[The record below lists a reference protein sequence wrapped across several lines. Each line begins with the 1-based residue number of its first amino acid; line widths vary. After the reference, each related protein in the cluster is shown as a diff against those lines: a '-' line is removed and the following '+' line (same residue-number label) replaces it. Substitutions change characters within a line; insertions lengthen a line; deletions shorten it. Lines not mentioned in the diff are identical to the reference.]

1 MLGREE
7 DNYFCFNS
15 SFEVILE
22 QLREDI
28 ESVVG
33 DTHLEPKAGL
43 EVKEKKKKNGSV
55 IQTHTEV

>member
-43 EVKEKKKKNGSV
+43 EVKEKKKNGSV